1 MTLVLSRKATSGVGS
16 LVKWFSRSSLNRLS
30 QRSKAPRLRRKGP
43 QWARVALLVVVA
55 DILLATATWIAVD
68 FFLR

>member
-1 MTLVLSRKATSGVGS
+1 MTLVLSQKATIGVGF
-16 LVKWFSRSSLNRLS
+16 LAKCFGRSSLNRLS
-30 QRSKAPRLRRKGP
+30 QPSKAPRLRRKSP
-43 QWARVALLVVVA
+43 RWPRVALLVVVA